1 MKYLG
6 SNIFL
11 AVREEKKTHTWHGS
25 GTEADTAR
33 AVLVSSGFFVHCTSP
48 GGPGPAGT
56 RLGGSC
62 CLQSSPMAL
71 SSLCSAPILLCT
83 GSLQPVPS
91 PFPSL
96 PAVTSP
102 GCHWQSICNC
112 ISVCI
117 TGHIDSAINV
127 EVNFGVNFRP

>member
-1 MKYLG
+1 MKDLG

-11 AVREEKKTHTWHGS
+11 AVREEKNHTPG
-25 GTEADTAR
+25 TAR
-33 AVLVSSGFFVHCTSP
+33 AQMLTQPELFCFPAGFLSP

-62 CLQSSPMAL
+62 CLQSSPMAPA
-71 SSLCSAPILLCT
+71 SLCSAPILLCT

-127 EVNFGVNFRP
+127 QVNFGVNFRP